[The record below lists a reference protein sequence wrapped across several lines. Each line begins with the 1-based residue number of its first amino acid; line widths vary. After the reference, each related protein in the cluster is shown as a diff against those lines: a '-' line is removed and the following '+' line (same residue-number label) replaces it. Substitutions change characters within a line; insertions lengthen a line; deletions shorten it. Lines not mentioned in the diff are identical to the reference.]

1 MMTKLKYSLLLAI
14 MPLLCISCY
23 EDKGNYTYSE
33 KEVVTITLPDNLKV
47 MSRAEYINFDPAI
60 VSSLNGDIAADNKN
74 YTFGCKINYQYYNS
88 KTGETENW
96 TDIDSAKTK
105 TVNYFAKLPAGTYK
119 IMYDVTNV
127 GTGVTTSILGNVS
140 LLSATSEGWMVLNNV
155 GTENRVRLDMISTDS
170 KGNMVTA
177 RDVMGDK
184 APALYNGTQVMI
196 NPSKF
201 WNGEGLFLMSKSGGY
216 RLNVSTLQTTET
228 DNMKL
233 TDFIL
238 STTPGQPVSMI
249 IVNKGGT
256 SGPLSRVCVTDVG
269 NAYALTSNASG
280 ASFEDPI
287 NTNTRGTAPTYSVS
301 PMIGTSM
308 ARPGNSSCVLLYDNT
323 NKRFMGWNY
332 GATDNHI
339 TFALNDPDGVSKKF
353 SYKTGMDLV
362 AMKSTRYSD
371 GLVYSVL
378 QDAQKLRHIYGI
390 NLSGSQFTQESIY
403 ENITA
408 EHFND
413 ASDYAFH
420 SQYPFMFYSYGN
432 KVYCYNLG
440 TGAVSDVL
448 TLDAGETVTMLK
460 FNLFVNM
467 QLSDLADHS
476 DEFLAKQYQ
485 LIVGSSTSASDGGFV
500 RFYAIDNTGKMT
512 KKEEYKG
519 FGKVV
524 DVTYRER
531 RK

>member
-47 MSRAEYINFDPAI
+47 MSRAEYINFDPTI

-140 LLSATSEGWMVLNNV
+140 LLSATSEGWMVLTNV
-155 GTENRVRLDMISTDS
+155 GKENRVRLDMISTDY

-287 NTNTRGTAPTYSVS
+287 N
-301 PMIGTSM
+301 
-308 ARPGNSSCVLLYDNT
+308 
-323 NKRFMGWNY
+323 
-332 GATDNHI
+332 
-339 TFALNDPDGVSKKF
+339 
-353 SYKTGMDLV
+353 
-362 AMKSTRYSD
+362 
-371 GLVYSVL
+371 
-378 QDAQKLRHIYGI
+378 
-390 NLSGSQFTQESIY
+390 
-403 ENITA
+403 
-408 EHFND
+408 
-413 ASDYAFH
+413 
-420 SQYPFMFYSYGN
+420 
-432 KVYCYNLG
+432 
-440 TGAVSDVL
+440 
-448 TLDAGETVTMLK
+448 
-460 FNLFVNM
+460 
-467 QLSDLADHS
+467 
-476 DEFLAKQYQ
+476 
-485 LIVGSSTSASDGGFV
+485 
-500 RFYAIDNTGKMT
+500 
-512 KKEEYKG
+512 
-519 FGKVV
+519 
-524 DVTYRER
+524 
-531 RK
+531 